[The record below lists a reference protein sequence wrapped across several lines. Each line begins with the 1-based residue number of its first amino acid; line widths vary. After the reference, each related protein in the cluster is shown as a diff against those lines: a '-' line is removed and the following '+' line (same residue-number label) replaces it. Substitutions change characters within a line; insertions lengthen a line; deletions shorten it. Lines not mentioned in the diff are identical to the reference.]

1 MSLNTLR
8 FVKAGRDYR
17 ATIIGSLP
25 AEPRGDIVESV
36 RQTTPSGIDLV

>member
-25 AEPRGDIVESV
+25 AKRRVDFVVSV